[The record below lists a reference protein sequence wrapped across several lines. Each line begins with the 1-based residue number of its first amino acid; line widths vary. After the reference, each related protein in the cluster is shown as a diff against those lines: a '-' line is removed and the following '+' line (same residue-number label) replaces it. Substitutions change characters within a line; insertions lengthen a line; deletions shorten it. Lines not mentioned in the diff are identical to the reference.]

1 MYGLCFQKNLLPEQV
16 LRWGHD
22 YPRDAEEGKS
32 LRASPG
38 REVGEAGG
46 FGDFR
51 GLEV

>member
-1 MYGLCFQKNLLPEQV
+1 MVCASQNLLPEQV

-32 LRASPG
+32 LRAWPG

-46 FGDFR
+46 SGFR
-51 GLEV
+51 VQGLGV